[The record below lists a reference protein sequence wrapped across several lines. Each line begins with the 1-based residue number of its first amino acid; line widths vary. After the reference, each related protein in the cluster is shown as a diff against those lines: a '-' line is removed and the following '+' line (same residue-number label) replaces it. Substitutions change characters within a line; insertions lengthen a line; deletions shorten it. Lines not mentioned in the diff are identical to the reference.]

1 MLLKCRHGD
10 GVVLLTSSVCFECS
24 DDPALSLD
32 LCQPA
37 ANPAALAMAI
47 LSSTES
53 ISKTSSNHQVPLVII
68 SQPLP
73 KTAIGQNGSGAPI
86 VTSNQGDTDGA
97 DDCTVDLVLEL
108 DQISKET
115 EESLSSS
122 YVASL
127 PVADEPLVSEAM
139 TTLREERI
147 FLIYIFS

>member
-1 MLLKCRHGD
+1 MLH
-10 GVVLLTSSVCFECS
+10 VVTCSLVSLASSVCLECS

-32 LCQPA
+32 LSQPA

-47 LSSTES
+47 LGSTES
-53 ISKTSSNHQVPLVII
+53 TSTTSSNHQVPLVII

-73 KTAIGQNGSGAPI
+73 KTGTGQNAPL
-86 VTSNQGDTDGA
+86 VTSHQGDADGA

-108 DQISKET
+108 DHISKET

-127 PVADEPLVSEAM
+127 PVAGEPSVSEAM
-139 TTLREERI
+139 TTWRGKN
-147 FLIYIFS
+147 FS

>member
-1 MLLKCRHGD
+1 MCSL
-10 GVVLLTSSVCFECS
+10 VLLASSVCFECS

-32 LCQPA
+32 LGQPA
-37 ANPAALAMAI
+37 ANTAALAMAI

-73 KTAIGQNGSGAPI
+73 KTAATGQNGSGAPL
-86 VTSNQGDTDGA
+86 VTTHQGDTEGA

-115 EESLSSS
+115 EEPLSSS

-127 PVADEPLVSEAM
+127 PVAGEPSVSEGS
-139 TTLREERI
+139 TLRGKNFSYLH
-147 FLIYIFS
+147 FLLRAIKV

>member
-1 MLLKCRHGD
+1 M
-10 GVVLLTSSVCFECS
+10 CFECS
-24 DDPALSLD
+24 DEPALSLD
-32 LCQPA
+32 LSQPA

-53 ISKTSSNHQVPLVII
+53 MSKTSSNHQVPLVII

-73 KTAIGQNGSGAPI
+73 KTAIGQNGSGAAL
-86 VTSNQGDTDGA
+86 VTSNQGDADGA
-97 DDCTVDLVLEL
+97 DGCTLDLVLEL

-127 PVADEPLVSEAM
+127 PVAGQPSVSEAM

-147 FLIYIFS
+147 SYLLFLLRAIKV

>member
-1 MLLKCRHGD
+1 
-10 GVVLLTSSVCFECS
+10 
-24 DDPALSLD
+24 
-32 LCQPA
+32 
-37 ANPAALAMAI
+37 MAI

-53 ISKTSSNHQVPLVII
+53 ISKSSSNHQVPLVII

-73 KTAIGQNGSGAPI
+73 KTAIDQNGSGVPP

-127 PVADEPLVSEAM
+127 PVADEPSVSEAM

-147 FLIYIFS
+147 FLFYFFFREP